1 MHNAYN
7 GVDFTRKMVVVVHN
21 CCDGLPTTRQ
31 CTMLIMMWVLPL
43 RPLRWWCYT
52 IAVVGCLL
60 EAMNG
65 CSVSDWLYKF
75 LS

>member
-7 GVDFTRKMVVVVHN
+7 GVDFTRMVVVVHN
-21 CCDGLPTTRQ
+21 CCGGLPTAKL
-31 CTMLIMMWVLPL
+31 CTMLIMMWVL
-43 RPLRWWCYT
+43 PLRWWCYT

-65 CSVSDWLYKF
+65 CSVSDRLYKF